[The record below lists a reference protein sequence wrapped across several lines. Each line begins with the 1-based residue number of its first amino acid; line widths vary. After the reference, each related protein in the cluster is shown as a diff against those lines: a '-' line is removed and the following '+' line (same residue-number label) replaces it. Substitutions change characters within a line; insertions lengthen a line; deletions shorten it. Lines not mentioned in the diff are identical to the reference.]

1 MAINIKN
8 EHTSQAIAKLAAATG
23 LSITEAVRQ
32 AVEEKLARFESL
44 DVQVDHILAIG
55 RDCASRLP
63 DEVIHKDHGD
73 ILFGSDG
80 LPK

>member
-8 EHTSQAIAKLAAATG
+8 EETSQKVAKLAAMTG
-23 LSITEAVRQ
+23 LSITEAIKS
-32 AVEEKLARFESL
+32 AVEEKLARLQTSDEKIN
-44 DVQVDHILAIG
+44 HILEIG
-55 RDCASRLP
+55 RDCAARLP
-63 DEVIHKDHGD
+63 KELIDEDHGQ